1 MKECLTEVRAYSQAV
16 AGHAEALEAASRGT
30 YRSQAMSDY
39 HVHIHPHGPY
49 TGEGPPPDEYPVDHI
64 EAYVEAANAN
74 GAQEVGFTEHLYR
87 CIEAEQV
94 LGHWWESDPHQDLRD
109 YVSAIMP
116 VERVLSLERYVEAVL
131 DAKDRGL
138 PVKLGLEVDFFP
150 ETVDAVLELLKPY
163 PFDFL
168 IAAPHWIGAWN
179 LSDGQQK
186 YELERRGHRQGYED
200 YFRLQS
206 ELASS
211 GHFDVIAHADVIKK
225 FGVHLDSPPMDLYE
239 DLATAAAKGGTAVEV
254 STAGLHHLVG
264 EMYPSELLLQ
274 RFFHH
279 GVPIT
284 LASDAHRPQHCGR
297 DLSKAVDFA
306 RSVGYTERIEFT
318 TRVGTMVPLL
328 NDPHLAHGLRRDIQ
342 IK

>member
-1 MKECLTEVRAYSQAV
+1 
-16 AGHAEALEAASRGT
+16 
-30 YRSQAMSDY
+30 MSDY

-64 EAYVEAANAN
+64 EAYVEAASAN

-225 FGVHLDSPPMDLYE
+225 FGVTSTRLRWISTRILPPQPPKGGRPWKFQRPGCIILLARCTRANSCSNASSITVYRSPLPPMPIDHS
-239 DLATAAAKGGTAVEV
+239 TAVV
-254 STAGLHHLVG
+254 TFRRPWTLPDPLVTPN
-264 EMYPSELLLQ
+264 ESNSQ
-274 RFFHH
+274 H
-279 GVPIT
+279 GS
-284 LASDAHRPQHCGR
+284 AQWCSC
-297 DLSKAVDFA
+297 
-306 RSVGYTERIEFT
+306 
-318 TRVGTMVPLL
+318 
-328 NDPHLAHGLRRDIQ
+328 
-342 IK
+342 